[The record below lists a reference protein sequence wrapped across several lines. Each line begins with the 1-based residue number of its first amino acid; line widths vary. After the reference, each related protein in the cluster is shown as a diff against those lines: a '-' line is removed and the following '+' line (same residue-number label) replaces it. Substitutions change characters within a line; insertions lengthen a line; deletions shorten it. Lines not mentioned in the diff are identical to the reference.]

1 MAAARDEKL
10 RARLARGFMRS
21 APRQQGLSAESTRI
35 KNGVRGRSRL
45 YDALNIQPNRHGD
58 RERACVI
65 DRDRRRVAAYGDAML
80 GAMPAPI
87 GATSSAVVKV
97 RVLTNRAP
105 AGLASTRGLT
115 LPTGV
120 LNRLGWDAGDAILM
134 RVTRSGRL
142 VVERVES
149 YD

>member
-1 MAAARDEKL
+1 
-10 RARLARGFMRS
+10 
-21 APRQQGLSAESTRI
+21 
-35 KNGVRGRSRL
+35 
-45 YDALNIQPNRHGD
+45 
-58 RERACVI
+58 
-65 DRDRRRVAAYGDAML
+65 ML
-80 GAMPAPI
+80 GLMQPPTAAV
-87 GATSSAVVKV
+87 SSAVVKV

-120 LNRLGWDAGDAILM
+120 LRALDWDAGDEIFM

-142 VVERVES
+142 VVERIES

>member
-1 MAAARDEKL
+1 
-10 RARLARGFMRS
+10 
-21 APRQQGLSAESTRI
+21 
-35 KNGVRGRSRL
+35 
-45 YDALNIQPNRHGD
+45 
-58 RERACVI
+58 
-65 DRDRRRVAAYGDAML
+65 ML
-80 GAMPAPI
+80 GAMPATI

-120 LNRLGWDAGDAILM
+120 LRALDWDAGDEILM

-142 VVERVES
+142 VVERIES